1 VEKSHGIHSDS
12 AHPLGEAVR
21 VENSSIS
28 KAIEVETFAGKGHV
42 EWDPTAAVT
51 PIGQLP
57 FFIEFL
63 KLGHRFNPWVED
75 CPLHYTSN
83 NAPKKI
89 DVLGSLFL
97 SILSG
102 HNRYTHLTA
111 LRGDSVNTQ
120 LLGMNKIVSD
130 DSAIRALKRMAQVP
144 AINWLQNHLQS
155 CYEPLLTTP
164 WILDVA
170 YMDVGKGRELG
181 AVALMSQSNPFTG
194 IKKVPKWVITPI
206 SQGDPPIPIT
216 AI

>member
-1 VEKSHGIHSDS
+1 MVFTPDTI
-12 AHPLGEAVR
+12 HPLGEADR
-21 VENSSIS
+21 VDNSSLS
-28 KAIEVETFAGKGHV
+28 KAIVVETFAAKVLV

-57 FFIEFL
+57 FFIEIL
-63 KLGHRFNPWVED
+63 KLGHRFNPRVEG
-75 CPLHYTSN
+75 CPLQYTSN

-89 DVLGSLFL
+89 DLLCSLFL

-102 HNRYTHLTA
+102 HNHYTHLTA